1 MNRTELQ
8 ENAWTFPNATIGGR
22 VCRLSPARLSLLRRF
37 KNPLITGEA
46 DFAAHPGAADEM
58 AFVLS
63 MPRDQVKA
71 LAAMTD
77 EQRSEAVMNFGLDY
91 EDEIISA
98 LAAIN
103 RHMQSIE
110 ASAFEAVD
118 APGKSQQEAR
128 PSPDGLPHVTGLQ
141 SATG

>member
-8 ENAWTFPNATIGGR
+8 DNAWTFPSATIGGR

-63 MPRDQVKA
+63 MPREQVKA

-77 EQRSEAVMNFGLDY
+77 DQRAAAVLDFGLDY
-91 EDEIISA
+91 EDEIIGA

-103 RHMQSIE
+103 RQMQSIE
-110 ASAFEAVD
+110 ASAFEAVES
-118 APGKSQQEAR
+118 PGKSPQEAKPAQDGSP
-128 PSPDGLPHVTGLQ
+128 PSIGSP

>member
-8 ENAWTFPNATIGGR
+8 DNAWTFPNATIGGR
-22 VCRLSPARLSLLRRF
+22 PCKLSPARLSLLRRF

-63 MPRDQVKA
+63 APREQVKA
-71 LAAMTD
+71 LAAMTHD
-77 EQRSEAVMNFGLDY
+77 QRAEAVMNFGLDF
-91 EDEIISA
+91 EDEIIGA

-103 RHMQSIE
+103 RQMQSAE
-110 ASAFEAVD
+110 ASAVEAVE
-118 APGKSQQEAR
+118 APGKSPETAR
-128 PSPDGLPHVTGLQ
+128 PAPDGSRQ
-141 SATG
+141 SIGSQSETD